1 MISLL
6 RKFRADWHD
15 ASGRFDLINA
25 CLRLIPGSAGMDL
38 RNRTLCRYFARAGQN
53 LRIHEGVRMRGVHR
67 IEAGDRVE
75 IGTDSFLQASGGLRL
90 GDDVVLGPG
99 VKIWT
104 INHRLEDVVD
114 PDNDNDFDL
123 EPVRIDNAVRIGAN
137 VIVLPGVH
145 LPDGCVVTPGSVV
158 GKGDYPPHSL
168 LSGFPARVVHRR
180 RTVYGAEPP
189 VQTRPGAEVVSNDV
203 AGAMR

>member
-1 MISLL
+1 MFSLL
-6 RKFRADWHD
+6 RKMRTDWRD

-38 RNRTLCRYFARAGQN
+38 RSRTLPRYFARAGQN
-53 LRIHEGVRMRGVHR
+53 LRIHEGVRIRGVRR

-90 GDDVVLGPG
+90 GDDVILGPG

-104 INHRLEDVVD
+104 INHRLEDVVE
-114 PDNDNDFDL
+114 PDNENDFDL
-123 EPVRIDNAVRIGAN
+123 EPVSIDNLVRIGAN

-145 LPDGCVVTPGSVV
+145 LPEGCVVTPGSVV
-158 GKGDYPPHSL
+158 GKGDYPPHSM
-168 LSGFPARVVHRR
+168 LSGFPARVVYPR
-180 RTVYGAEPP
+180 RTVKGTEPP
-189 VQTRPGAEVVSNDV
+189 AGTRPGAEVDSSDI
-203 AGAMR
+203 AGAML